1 MFTNID
7 YEKSYQPKRDNN
19 HPNLLKLLK
28 LRKIQKTR
36 TKNVKGMKVFKSP
49 NKFRSLKK

>member
-19 HPNLLKLLK
+19 HPNFLKVLK
-28 LRKIQKTR
+28 LRKIQRSRIKHI
-36 TKNVKGMKVFKSP
+36 KGIIRFKYP
-49 NKFRSLKK
+49 NNFRSLKK

>member
-7 YEKSYQPKRDNN
+7 YEKSYQPMKDSN
-19 HPNLLKLLK
+19 HPNFLKLLK

-36 TKNVKGMKVFKSP
+36 TKNIKGMRVIKYP